1 MKHRTKPRPAQQPI
15 YTFQVESLSHEGR
28 GIAHYGSHPDH
39 PSEKQ
44 GKKVFIR
51 YALPGETVRAQI
63 TNVVKRLE
71 EADSTALLSE
81 PAAIRIEPKC
91 PHFTVCGGCNMQHI
105 QLDEQI
111 RLKQDVLKSHLEHFA
126 GIQPEQWLPALR
138 SSREDYRRKA
148 RIGVRYLP
156 HKDKLVVG
164 FRENQSNKLISIDRC
179 MVLDREFGSITAL
192 KQLLQSLKA
201 KAAIGHIELAMGD
214 DEIALLVRHTEKLSQ
229 QDVNQLKQFALNKQW
244 QLYLQPEGAESLHRV
259 DDPTAAMRLHY
270 HLDDFDLKFGFSPL
284 DFTQVNSTINPQMVK
299 LACDL
304 LQLQQG
310 ERVLDLFCGLG
321 NFTLPLARCV
331 GETGQV
337 VGVEGSEEMVRRAA
351 ENAEINGIIHAH
363 FYSQDLTKDFSHHS
377 WANQGFDALLI
388 DPPRAGAEEIMHYV
402 PKFGAKKIVYVSCNP
417 ATLARDAGVL
427 AQHGYRL
434 KKAGVMD
441 MFTHTGH
448 VESIALFEKY
458 NEINDL
464 EYDK

>member
-51 YALPGETVRAQI
+51 YALPGETVSAQI
-63 TNVVKRLE
+63 THVAKRLE

-81 PAAIRIEPKC
+81 PAATRIEPKC

-111 RLKQDVLKSHLEHFA
+111 RLKQEVLKSHLEHFA

-138 SSREDYRRKA
+138 STREDYRRKA

-156 HKDKLVVG
+156 QKDKLVVG

-179 MVLDREFGSITAL
+179 LVLDREFGSITAL

-270 HLDDFDLKFGFSPL
+270 ALDDFDLKFGFSPI

-304 LQLQQG
+304 LQLKQG

-321 NFTLPLARCV
+321 NFTLPLTRCV

-351 ENAEINGIIHAH
+351 ENAESNGIVHAH

-427 AQHGYRL
+427 VQHGYRL